1 MTTLTQAAA
10 AASSQRGGTGGA
22 IAEQYYALANWLRP
36 SGEAEAFGE
45 SAIAPKS
52 IGVTSCIHGAGTSTV
67 AANLAIAA
75 ATTGNLP
82 VVLVDLSGHPSRIAR
97 QFSLSGDLG
106 LEAALQS
113 DLPPAACAKA
123 TPIENLSLLA
133 LGERSR
139 LSSFDGNRIVDLLR
153 QLERD
158 FAFLV
163 IDLPPTDSG
172 LCFSTVGTLNG
183 VLLVMDGQRTQG
195 QAALRAK
202 QRLIHANAAVLGVIL
217 NNHAHDLPQWL
228 HARI

>member
-1 MTTLTQAAA
+1 MITLTQAAA

-36 SGEAEAFGE
+36 SGEAVAFGE
-45 SAIAPKS
+45 SASAPKS
-52 IGVTSCIHGAGTSTV
+52 IGVTSCIRGAGVSTV
-67 AANLAIAA
+67 AANLAVAA
-75 ATTGNLP
+75 ATTGDLP
-82 VVLVDLSGHPSRIAR
+82 VLLVDLSGNQSRVAR
-97 QFSLSGDLG
+97 QLSLSGDLG
-106 LEAALQS
+106 LEAALQGE
-113 DLPPAACAKA
+113 LPPAACAKA

-133 LGERSR
+133 LDEGSL
-139 LSSFDGNRIVDLLR
+139 LSSYDGNRVVDLLR
-153 QLERD
+153 QLERE

-195 QAALRAK
+195 HAAVRAK

-228 HARI
+228 NARI